1 MVARRANTMSERLI
15 AEVEAKLE
23 QLVQRCQQLD
33 AENRD
38 LRKQEQEWT
47 SERSRLMEKNDLAR
61 TRIESLITRLKQ
73 FENHPE

>member
-1 MVARRANTMSERLI
+1 MVARRANFMSERLI

-33 AENRD
+33 ADNRR
-38 LRKQEQEWT
+38 LRQQEQEWT
-47 SERSRLMEKNDLAR
+47 SERSRLMETNELAR

-73 FENHPE
+73 FENYPE

>member
-23 QLVQRCQQLD
+23 QLVRRYQQLE
-33 AENRD
+33 AENRN
-38 LRKQEQEWT
+38 LRKQEQEWI
-47 SERSRLMEKNDLAR
+47 SERSRLMEKNELAR
-61 TRIESLITRLKQ
+61 SRIESLITRLKQ

>member
-23 QLVQRCQQLD
+23 RLVRRCQQLD

-38 LRKQEQEWT
+38 LRRQEQEWI
-47 SERSRLMEKNDLAR
+47 SERSRLMEKNELAR
-61 TRIESLITRLKQ
+61 SRIESLITRLKQ

>member
-23 QLVQRCQQLD
+23 QLVRRYQQLD
-33 AENRD
+33 AENRN
-38 LRKQEQEWT
+38 LRRLEQEWI
-47 SERSRLMEKNDLAR
+47 SERSRLMEKNELAR
-61 TRIESLITRLKQ
+61 SRIESLITRLKQ

>member
-23 QLVQRCQQLD
+23 QLVRRCQQLD

-38 LRKQEQEWT
+38 LRRQEQEWIN
-47 SERSRLMEKNDLAR
+47 ERSRLMEKNELAR
-61 TRIESLITRLKQ
+61 SRIESLITRLKQ

>member
-23 QLVQRCQQLD
+23 QLVRRCQQLD
-33 AENRD
+33 AENRN
-38 LRKQEQEWT
+38 LRRQEQEWT
-47 SERSRLMEKNDLAR
+47 SERSRLMEKNELAR
-61 TRIESLITRLKQ
+61 SRIESLITRLKQ

>member
-23 QLVQRCQQLD
+23 QLVRRYQQLD
-33 AENRD
+33 AENRN
-38 LRKQEQEWT
+38 LRRQEQEWI
-47 SERSRLMEKNDLAR
+47 SERTRLMEKNELAR
-61 TRIESLITRLKQ
+61 SRIESLITRLKQ

>member
-1 MVARRANTMSERLI
+1 MSERLI

-33 AENRD
+33 ADNRR
-38 LRKQEQEWT
+38 LRQQEQEWA
-47 SERSRLMEKNDLAR
+47 SERSRLMETNELAR

-73 FENHPE
+73 FENYPE

>member
-1 MVARRANTMSERLI
+1 MVARRANFMSERLI

-33 AENRD
+33 ADNRR
-38 LRKQEQEWT
+38 LRQQEQEWA
-47 SERSRLMEKNDLAR
+47 SERSRLMETNELAR

-73 FENHPE
+73 FENYPE

>member
-1 MVARRANTMSERLI
+1 MVARRANFMSERLI

-33 AENRD
+33 ADNRR
-38 LRKQEQEWT
+38 LRQQEQEWA
-47 SERSRLMEKNDLAR
+47 SERSRLVETNELAR

-73 FENHPE
+73 FENYPE

>member
-23 QLVQRCQQLD
+23 QLVRRYQQLD
-33 AENRD
+33 AENRN
-38 LRKQEQEWT
+38 LRRQEQEWI
-47 SERSRLMEKNDLAR
+47 SERSRLMEKNELAR
-61 TRIESLITRLKQ
+61 SRIESLITRLKQ